1 MPRLLI
7 ALSLVAALAL
17 TSSAADTKYTLTG
30 DNTKVTFVGKKP
42 DGKHTGGFGK
52 LAGTA
57 TVTDGDLAKTKIEVD
72 IDTDSI
78 FADDAKLAT
87 HLKNA
92 DFFDVK
98 NQPKATFKST
108 KVEKG
113 EKGYTITGDLTLLG
127 KTKPVTFPATIT
139 DKDGKIVV
147 VASFSIDRT
156 QWGMIYGKGKIDD
169 KVELGLNVTL
179 VKR

>member
-1 MPRLLI
+1 MPRSLI
-7 ALSLVAALAL
+7 ALSIVAACAF
-17 TSSAADTKYTLTG
+17 TASAADTKYTLTG

-42 DGKHTGGFGK
+42 DGKHSGGFGK
-52 LAGTA
+52 LTGTA

-72 IDTDSI
+72 INTDSI
-78 FADDAKLAT
+78 FSDDAKLTA

-108 KVEKG
+108 KVEKTAT
-113 EKGYTITGDLTLLG
+113 GYSVTGDLTMLG

-147 VASFSIDRT
+147 TAAFSIDRT
-156 QWGMIYGKGKIDD
+156 QWGMVYGKGKIDD
-169 KVELGLNVTL
+169 KVEMGLEVTL